1 MRWIIPEPLVPRQE
15 DRRLGERDWNNVKVS
30 YGCTRS
36 AASIINSHNKKILE
50 NQPSNTTAECNCR
63 VKDSCPLQGKCQTE
77 NVVYL
82 AQVTNTKNS
91 ERKCYIG
98 LTERTFKDR
107 FYKHRNSLRHRS
119 KANSTELS
127 KYIWNLKDKS
137 IDEID
142 VSWSI
147 LDTSPPYKNGTRTC
161 QLCLSEKYH
170 IIFHE
175 QGNLLNKRS
184 EILSN
189 CRHQNKFLLCNFKE
203 KPPDN

>member
-1 MRWIIPEPLVPRQE
+1 M
-15 DRRLGERDWNNVKVS
+15 
-30 YGCTRS
+30 
-36 AASIINSHNKKILE
+36 
-50 NQPSNTTAECNCR
+50 
-63 VKDSCPLQGKCQTE
+63 
-77 NVVYL
+77 
-82 AQVTNTKNS
+82 
-91 ERKCYIG
+91 
-98 LTERTFKDR
+98 
-107 FYKHRNSLRHRS
+107 
-119 KANSTELS
+119 
-127 KYIWNLKDKS
+127 DKS

-147 LDTSPPYKNGTRTC
+147 LDISPPYKNGTRTC